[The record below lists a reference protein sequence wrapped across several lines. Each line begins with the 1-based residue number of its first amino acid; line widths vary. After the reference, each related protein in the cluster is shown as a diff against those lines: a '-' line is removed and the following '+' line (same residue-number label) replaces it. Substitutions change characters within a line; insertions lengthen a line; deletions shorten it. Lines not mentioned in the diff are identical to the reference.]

1 MGSGSKKAPSYA
13 VAGAISPAI
22 EASPGGEIL
31 LSGEVA
37 QTVEAVEAGAHGHD
51 PEGYETFRED
61 VLHAA
66 SLIEQA
72 GDPTSPLFGSATEEE
87 LASLKAGLATA
98 ARHHLDDHLAEEL
111 QTIALAEGFSHPCV
125 FTNPGDDSPLAAWL
139 HPLYSPETK
148 GEIQQAALKRFFE
161 LADKSALLDKEA
173 ALAQSL
179 GISVPTSP
187 APAWD
192 LPRFQQAVAEAQSLL
207 SELPPNCTWQ
217 QVWSPDYAEPLGR
230 LLDLEHQ
237 IHHAV
242 VPGAEAGFLQ
252 TEREALAAEIDK
264 RMPPSWGATP
274 LYAELASSRGLEH
287 AQTLQT
293 DQLLSWLRGKATPE
307 EKEVIAEIA
316 LDRANRQEKLL
327 ACAQTLQSAIGS
339 PAGSIHDTYHAVSTA
354 HQALAEA
361 RKNVVWGP
369 AQSVPGVLGAVS
381 DEQVTSS
388 FETFA
393 KTQSLQSLRE
403 AATGHGLK
411 QVEVAT
417 RSQLTNWLGARWKYG
432 WKADQKRAQIAE
444 HLALKAEKKG
454 SSSPLST
461 KTAAGAKATFSS
473 KVAAI
478 AEVLAFRQQVSTKVP
493 APLADGEFAKL
504 SFTHDGSASAL
515 GGVHEKDFYRDQ
527 TGCRWLFKP
536 DKTSGGAAAAA
547 EAVTATLWRKAGL
560 PSLDVRL
567 STLGG
572 KKGCIQPLLAGA
584 AACPPDVRKLSESEL
599 RQLAAEHVA
608 SWALS
613 DHDGH
618 AQNYLQTKEGGLV
631 RVDRGQAFR
640 YFGADRLDLGYH
652 PNKTFGT
659 PRPLHYALYEAAAN
673 NEVHFD
679 PRWTLPVIK
688 AIERIPDEQYRELLR
703 PVAEA
708 GVKGGKAGWLAPMR
722 RRAAKRLGTPSVPDH
737 EIAEEFLRTACQR
750 KASLR
755 KDFSRFLSKALQKP
769 VSLAG

>member
-1 MGSGSKKAPSYA
+1 
-13 VAGAISPAI
+13 
-22 EASPGGEIL
+22 
-31 LSGEVA
+31 
-37 QTVEAVEAGAHGHD
+37 
-51 PEGYETFRED
+51 
-61 VLHAA
+61 
-66 SLIEQA
+66 
-72 GDPTSPLFGSATEEE
+72 
-87 LASLKAGLATA
+87 
-98 ARHHLDDHLAEEL
+98 
-111 QTIALAEGFSHPCV
+111 
-125 FTNPGDDSPLAAWL
+125 
-139 HPLYSPETK
+139 
-148 GEIQQAALKRFFE
+148 
-161 LADKSALLDKEA
+161 
-173 ALAQSL
+173 
-179 GISVPTSP
+179 
-187 APAWD
+187 
-192 LPRFQQAVAEAQSLL
+192 QAVAEAHSLL
-207 SELPPNCTWQ
+207 GELPPNCTWP

-230 LLDLEHQ
+230 LLDLEND

-242 VPGAEAGFLQ
+242 VPSADGALLQ
-252 TEREALAAEIDK
+252 AEREALAAEIGK
-264 RMPPSWGATP
+264 RMPPSWSATP
-274 LYAELASSRGLEH
+274 LYAELASSRGLDH

-388 FETFA
+388 FEAFA

-403 AATGHGLK
+403 AAAGHGLK

-432 WKADQKRAQIAE
+432 WKADHKRAQIAE
-444 HLALKAEKKG
+444 RLALKAEKKT
-454 SSSPLST
+454 SSSPLTT
-461 KTAAGAKATFSS
+461 KTAAGGASAKGTFSS

-478 AEVLAFRQQVSTKVP
+478 AEVLAFRQQVATKVP
-493 APLADGEFAKL
+493 APLPDEEFAKL
-504 SFTHDGSASAL
+504 SFTHDGSAKSL

-527 TGCRWLFKP
+527 TGRRWLFKP

-567 STLGG
+567 STLSG

-584 AACPPDVRKLSESEL
+584 ESCPPDVRKLSEKEL

-618 AQNYLQTKEGGLV
+618 AQNYLRTKEGGLV

-659 PRPLHYALYEAAAN
+659 PRPLHYALYEAASK
-673 NEVHFD
+673 NEVQFD

-688 AIERIPDEQYRELLR
+688 AIEQIPDGQYRELLR

-722 RRAAKRLGTPSVPDH
+722 KRAAKRLGTPSVPDH
-737 EIAEEFLRTACQR
+737 EIAEEFLRAACQR

>member
-1 MGSGSKKAPSYA
+1 MGLRHLPAAGGQPSRGSGKRSARPSTQDSRPFQ
-13 VAGAISPAI
+13 G
-22 EASPGGEIL
+22 
-31 LSGEVA
+31 
-37 QTVEAVEAGAHGHD
+37 
-51 PEGYETFRED
+51 D

-72 GDPTSPLFGSATEEE
+72 ADPTSPLFGSATEED
-87 LASLKAGLATA
+87 LASLKAGLAAA

-111 QTIALAEGFSHPCV
+111 QGIALAEGFPHPCV
-125 FTNPGDDSPLAAWL
+125 FTKAGDDSPLAAWL
-139 HPLYSPETK
+139 HPLYSPESK

-161 LADKSALLDKEA
+161 LADKSALLEKEA
-173 ALAQSL
+173 VLAQSL
-179 GISVPTSP
+179 GISPPTTP

-192 LPRFQQAVAEAQSLL
+192 VPRFQQAMAEAQSLL

-237 IHHAV
+237 IHHAT
-242 VPGAEAGFLQ
+242 VPSTEAGFLQ
-252 TEREALAAEIDK
+252 TERDALAAEIDK

-287 AQTLQT
+287 AETLQT

-316 LDRANRQEKLL
+316 LDRAARQQKLV
-327 ACAQTLQSAIGS
+327 AAAETLQSAIGS
-339 PAGSIHDTYHAVSTA
+339 TTGSVHDSYHAISTA
-354 HQALAEA
+354 HQALAETK
-361 RKNVVWGP
+361 KNVVWGP
-369 AQSVPGVLGAVS
+369 AQSLPGVLGAVS
-381 DEQVTSS
+381 DHQVTQA
-388 FETFA
+388 FEAFA
-393 KTQSLQSLRE
+393 KTLSLPALRE
-403 AATGHGLK
+403 AAAGHGLK
-411 QVEVAT
+411 HAEVAT

-432 WKADQKRAQIAE
+432 WKVDQKRAQIAE
-444 HLALKAEKKG
+444 RLAAKAEKKG
-454 SSSPLST
+454 SPTSGGQKAVSGP
-461 KTAAGAKATFSS
+461 TASKGTFSS

-478 AEVLAFRQQVSTKVP
+478 AEVLAFRQQVATKVP
-493 APLADGEFAKL
+493 APLADEEFTKL

-618 AQNYLQTKEGGLV
+618 AQNYLRTKEGGLV

-659 PRPLHYALYEAAAN
+659 PRPLHYALYEAASK
-673 NEVHFD
+673 NEVQFD

-688 AIERIPDEQYRELLR
+688 AIEKIPDGEYRELLR

-722 RRAAKRLGTPSVPDH
+722 KRAAKRLGTPSVPDQ

>member
-125 FTNPGDDSPLAAWL
+125 FTNAGDDSPLAAWL
-139 HPLYSPETK
+139 HPLYSAESK

-161 LADKSALLDKEA
+161 LADKSAILDKEA

-179 GISVPTSP
+179 GIPVPTSP
-187 APAWD
+187 APTWD
-192 LPRFQQAVAEAQSLL
+192 VPRFQQAVAEANSLL
-207 SELPPNCTWQ
+207 EELPQNCTWP

-230 LLDLEHQ
+230 LLDLEHA
-237 IHHAV
+237 IHHAT
-242 VPGAEAGFLQ
+242 VPGADATLLQ
-252 TEREALAAEIDK
+252 SEREALAAEIDK
-264 RMPPSWGATP
+264 RLPPSWGATP
-274 LYAELASSRGLEH
+274 LYAQLASSRGLEH
-287 AQTLQT
+287 AETLHT
-293 DQLLSWLRGKATPE
+293 EHLLSWLRGHAAPE
-307 EKEVIAEIA
+307 EKDVIAEIA
-316 LDRANRQEKLL
+316 ADRVARQQKLVS
-327 ACAQTLQSAIGS
+327 AAEVLQSAIDS
-339 PAGSIHDTYHAVSTA
+339 PADSVHDAYHAISTA
-354 HQALAEA
+354 HQVLAA
-361 RKNVVWGP
+361 AKKNVVWGP
-369 AQSVPGVLGAVS
+369 AQSLPGVLGAVG
-381 DEQVTSS
+381 DQQVTAS
-388 FETFA
+388 FEAFA
-393 KTQSLQSLRE
+393 KTQSLALLRE
-403 AATGHGLK
+403 AAAGHGLK
-411 QVEVAT
+411 HAEVAT

-432 WKADQKRAQIAE
+432 WKADQKRDQIAE
-444 HLALKAEKKG
+444 RLAEKADKKA
-454 SSSPLST
+454 SATT
-461 KTAAGAKATFSS
+461 KTVTGAPKATFSS

-478 AEVLAFRQQVSTKVP
+478 AEVLAFRQQVTTKVP
-493 APLADGEFAKL
+493 APVADDEFAKL

-515 GGVHEKDFYRDQ
+515 GGVHEKHFYRDQ
-527 TGCRWLFKP
+527 TGRRWLFKP
-536 DKTSGGAAAAA
+536 DKASGGAAAAA
-547 EAVTATLWRKAGL
+547 EAVTATVWRRAGL

-567 STLGG
+567 KTLGG
-572 KKGCIQPLLAGA
+572 KEGCVQPLLAGA
-584 AACPPDVRKLSESEL
+584 ESCPSDVRKLSEKEV

-618 AQNYLQTKEGGLV
+618 AQNYLRTKEGGLV

-640 YFGADRLDLGYH
+640 YFGADRLDPGYH

-659 PRPLHYALYEAAAN
+659 PRPLHYALYEAAAKG
-673 NEVHFD
+673 EVAFD
-679 PRWTLPVIK
+679 PRWILPAIK
-688 AIERIPDEQYRELLR
+688 AFEAIPDPQYREMLR

-708 GVKGGKAGWLAPMR
+708 GVKGGQAGWLEPMR
-722 RRAAKRLGTPSVPDH
+722 RGAAKRLGTPSVPAA
-737 EIAEEFLRTACQR
+737 EIAEQFLRTACER

-755 KDFSRFLSKALQKP
+755 KEFSKFLSKALAQP